1 MPPGRINYKLLF
13 FLAVVAAGIF
23 LAIKF
28 IPPYW
33 GYLSLQDPVK
43 EAAMTAVSRTGG
55 QEAAR
60 ADLIRRAAEVGVRL
74 GEENIQFIR
83 DGSILILRVRWT
95 ETVDLLGYPVRI
107 PFQIEN
113 RVPAV

>member
-1 MPPGRINYKLLF
+1 MPPGRINFKLLL
-13 FLAVVAAGIF
+13 FLAVLVVGIV

-33 GYLSLQDPVK
+33 DYLSLQDPVK

-55 QEAAR
+55 EDAAR
-60 ADLIRRAAEVGVRL
+60 ADLIRRAAEQGVRL

-83 DGSILILRVRWT
+83 DGSMLILLVRWT
-95 ETVDLLGYPVRI
+95 ETVDLPGYKVRI
-107 PFQIEN
+107 PFQIEQ
-113 RVPAV
+113 RVPAP

>member
-13 FLAVVAAGIF
+13 FLAVLVAGIF
-23 LAIKF
+23 LATKF

-43 EAAMTAVSRTGG
+43 EAAMTAVSRAGG
-55 QEAAR
+55 EEAAR
-60 ADLIRRAAEVGVRL
+60 KELIRRAAEQGVSL

-83 DGSILILRVRWT
+83 DGSMLILLVRWS
-95 ETVDLLGYPVRI
+95 ETVSLPGYQVRI
-107 PFQIEN
+107 PFQIEH
-113 RVPAV
+113 RVPAP

>member
-13 FLAVVAAGIF
+13 FLAVLAAGII

-33 GYLSLQDPVK
+33 SYLSLQDPVK
-43 EAAMTAVSRTGG
+43 EAAMSAVSRRGG
-55 QEAAR
+55 EEAAR
-60 ADLIRRAAEVGVRL
+60 ADLIRRAAEVGVSL

-83 DGSILILRVRWT
+83 DGSMLILRVRWT
-95 ETVDLLGYPVRI
+95 ETVDLPGYPVRI
-107 PFQIEN
+107 PFQIEH